1 MYLIVATE
9 STRKRWWELWFGLF
23 RTEMDVAQSVVA
35 VIVVVVAVAV
45 VKKRSFFVSKD
56 FCV

>member
-1 MYLIVATE
+1 
-9 STRKRWWELWFGLF
+9 
-23 RTEMDVAQSVVA
+23 MDVAQSVVA